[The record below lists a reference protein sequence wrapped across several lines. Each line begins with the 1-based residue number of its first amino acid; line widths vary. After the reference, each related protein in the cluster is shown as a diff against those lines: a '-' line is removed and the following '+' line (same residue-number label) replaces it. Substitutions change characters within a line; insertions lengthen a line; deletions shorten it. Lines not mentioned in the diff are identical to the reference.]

1 MNRKEFN
8 SQISSDS
15 VNRLKFL
22 LGESEL
28 FQHFLKKTTGDK
40 EEVSE
45 KKSTKEK
52 KRRTEKEEDEELLQQ
67 ETEQELPSNTSKTAV
82 ITKFDESPSYIHNGV
97 LREYQ
102 IEGLN
107 WLISLYENGLSGILA
122 DVFID
127 SIYRFNYFIYRK
139 WVWVKHYR
147 QYHSL
152 VI

>member
-28 FQHFLKKTTGDK
+28 FQHFLKKTTSGEK

-45 KKSTKEK
+45 KKFTTSSKEK
-52 KRRTEKEEDEELLQQ
+52 KRRTEKEEDEELLKQ
-67 ETEQELPSNTSKTAV
+67 ETEQELPSNSSKTKSAAV
-82 ITKFDESPSYIHNGV
+82 ITTKFDESPPYIHNGV

-127 SIYRFNYFIYRK
+127 SIYRFN
-139 WVWVKHYR
+139 
-147 QYHSL
+147 
-152 VI
+152 